1 MSSITWR
8 RAGAVTGLIAVV
20 LAFVGDAIA
29 TGGNS
34 TDVHSSD
41 AAILAALNKDHG
53 AAWHVGV
60 GMALLGFA
68 GLMVFAAYLA
78 SELRNEGWLANA
90 TLGSGVMFAA
100 LKLVSV
106 IPVWEATWRAPHLD
120 AATARTLMDFGDFAF
135 EVCLLP
141 AALLVGFA
149 ALGSLRTGLLPRGL
163 AIAGVAIAVL
173 GIVTMPIG
181 VDGPSVLPWLLG
193 LLWIAAA
200 SVVLARGAGARAGAL
215 AIPLAADG

>member
-1 MSSITWR
+1 MSSTSWR
-8 RAGAVTGLIAVV
+8 RAGAVTGVLAVV

-41 AAILAALNKDHG
+41 AAILAALNQDHG
-53 AAWHVGV
+53 AAWHLGV

-78 SELRNEGWLANA
+78 SELRDQGWLANA
-90 TLGSGVMFAA
+90 TLGSGVLFAA

-106 IPVWEATWRAPHLD
+106 IPVWEATWRAPQID

-141 AALLVGFA
+141 AALLVGLA
-149 ALGSLRTGLLPRGL
+149 ALGALRSGLLPRGL
-163 AIAGVAIAVL
+163 AIAGVVIGAAGV
-173 GIVTMPIG
+173 VTMPIG
-181 VDGPSVLPWLLG
+181 VDGPGALPWLVG
-193 LLWIAAA
+193 LLWIVVA
-200 SVVLARGAGARAGAL
+200 SVVLTRRAGERG
-215 AIPLAADG
+215 PVVRAAAVAA